1 MNIAILTCSEMPN
14 MLPYDL
20 EVIKLLSDKGVNTKV
35 IIWDEL
41 LKSNP
46 SILSHYDLVL
56 FRTIWNYYKN
66 IEEFKQ
72 LLDFLEESN
81 TPVINPVDIVRWNMD
96 KKYLI
101 ELQNEGFD
109 IIPTIFNFGET
120 GSFENALSKGWEKM
134 ILKPMISAAS
144 YHTFVIDMYEKE
156 RYENLIKEYYIDR
169 PFMLQEFIPEISD
182 GEISTIT
189 LTVPSNKNKDDFSY
203 SVTKIPKK
211 GDYRVQFNY
220 GGVYSIGEVDPI
232 IKNISEQITKRFGNR
247 LLYQRLD
254 GLWRNGKFLIM
265 EIELIEPDL
274 YLNLSNEA
282 LTRWVDNLLEFG
294 TGGHRFTD

>member
-1 MNIAILTCSEMPN
+1 MPN

-109 IIPTIFNFGET
+109 IIPTIFNFGEAA
-120 GSFENALSKGWEKM
+120 SFENALSKGWKKM

-144 YHTFVIDMYEKE
+144 YHTFVIDMYEKD
-156 RYENLIKEYYIDR
+156 RFENLIKDYYIDR

-189 LTVPSNKNKDDFSY
+189 LTVPSNKNQDDFSY
-203 SVTKIPKK
+203 SVTKVPKK

-254 GLWRNGKFLIM
+254 GLWRNGKFMIM

-282 LTRWVDNLLEFG
+282 LSIWVYNLLEFG
-294 TGGHRFTD
+294 TGDHRLNC